1 MGISLRRWLFSEL
14 KAWKSALI
22 PGILVIAVVLGIRA
36 CGWLQPL
43 EWMALDSLMRHRP
56 AEAIDERVVLVMIDD
71 EDIEQLKTYPI
82 SDREITATITKL
94 QSYQPSAIAIDF
106 YRDLPVEPGHQELIK
121 AFQTYRNLFA
131 IEQLPFGNNTAIA
144 PPKGLAAEQVGF
156 ASLPLDEDG
165 HVRRHLIGSID
176 PRYANSPEA
185 GNHYK
190 LSIATRLAM
199 YFLKTKGISD
209 DMGIADPETLR
220 FGTVELPRVHPNTG
234 AYIGVGSGGP
244 QVLINYRS
252 GLSPFRVLSLRQVRQ
267 NQFQPDW
274 IRDKV
279 ILIGVNGSGVKDFV
293 NVAAVPFVNSALYPG
308 VKVHAHSVSQI
319 LAAVLNGRPFLQAW
333 NDWAEYLWI
342 IGWGILG
349 IGIGRKLQAPWQI
362 VLAVMLVGIVLVGMS
377 YLLLLVGMWI
387 PLVPVLI
394 VFLFNGAGLA
404 AGLLYRTKQELEAQD
419 AIRQAALEQVFNS
432 IHNRPLQQLSFM
444 MRRLQDQPMPTEEVL
459 QNLEQI
465 DKELRSLRHDIGRIA
480 QKQED
485 QIRVGNELLDL
496 HLPLNELLQMVC
508 STTLQRFEEFPT
520 FKNLKVR
527 LIDIPSSP
535 AQIIQE
541 QGLSIAQKDWLC
553 RFLEEAICN
562 VGKHGIDVTRIEV
575 FCGKEYKYQVIRV
588 ADNGI
593 NQPKPKQLKLRDR
606 TRISGTQTAKKL
618 ERQLRGV
625 FRRAQNQPQGMICEL
640 RWKAKRE

>member
-1 MGISLRRWLFSEL
+1 MAFSLRQWLLSEL

-22 PGILVIAVVLGIRA
+22 PGILVIAVILIMRA
-36 CGWLQPL
+36 FGWLQPL
-43 EWMALDSLMRHRP
+43 EWIAFDGLMRHRP
-56 AEAIDERVVLVMIDD
+56 PEPMDERVVVIAIDD
-71 EDIEQLKTYPI
+71 EDIAQLKTYPI
-82 SDREITATITKL
+82 PDRELAATISKL
-94 QSYQPSAIAIDF
+94 QSYQPNVIALDL
-106 YRDLPVEPGHQELIK
+106 YRDLPIEPGHQELLQ
-121 AFQTYRNLFA
+121 AFQTHRNLFA
-131 IEQLPFGNNTAIA
+131 IEQLPFGNSSAIL
-144 PPKGLAAEQVGF
+144 PPKGVPEEQVGF
-156 ASLPLDEDG
+156 ASMPLDDDG
-165 HVRRHLIGSID
+165 HSRRHLIGATD

-185 GNHYK
+185 ANHYK
-190 LSIATRLAM
+190 FSIATQLAI
-199 YFLKTKGISD
+199 YFLKTKGYKDEAGVS
-209 DMGIADPETLR
+209 DPETLR
-220 FGTVELPRVHPNTG
+220 LGTVELPRVHPNTG
-234 AYIGVGSGGP
+234 AYIGLDSGGT

-252 GLSPFRVLSLRQVRQ
+252 GMTPFRVLSLRQVRQ
-267 NQFQPDW
+267 NQVQPDW

-279 ILIGVNGSGVKDFV
+279 ILIGVNASGVKDFV
-293 NVAAVPFVNSALYPG
+293 NVAAIPFQNSALYPG

-319 LAAVLNGRPFLQAW
+319 LAAVLDGRPLLHAW
-333 NDWAEYLWI
+333 NDWAESLWI
-342 IGWGILG
+342 IGWGIFG

-362 VLAVMLVGIVLVGMS
+362 VLAVVMFGCLLIGMS
-377 YLLLLVGMWI
+377 YLLLFIGVWI

-394 VFLFNGAGLA
+394 VFFFNGAGLA
-404 AGLLYRTKQELEAQD
+404 AGLLYRTKQELETQD

-444 MRRLQDQPMPTEEVL
+444 MRRLKDQPMPTDEL
-459 QNLEQI
+459 IQNLEQI

-480 QKQED
+480 QRQGD
-485 QIRVGNELLDL
+485 QIRVGDELLNL
-496 HLPLNELLQMVC
+496 HLPLNELLQIVC
-508 STTLQRFEEFPT
+508 NTTLQRFEEFPT

-527 LIDIPSSP
+527 LIDIPSSA
-535 AQIIQE
+535 AQMIQD

-562 VGKHGIDVTRIEV
+562 VGKHGINVTRIEV

-593 NQPKPKQLKLRDR
+593 NQPKPRQLKSRDR
-606 TRISGTQTAKKL
+606 NRISGTQTAKKL